1 MLREVIMQCE
11 LLSVEEFRKNYE
23 SHRTFYVGFLQA
35 QNGSWFPFCISSS
48 PKKPKLDTLCVSPQ
62 YAWLDEILKPYLAQL
77 PSVKNHLVHLVYR
90 EEIDNLVS
98 MYGLEHIGY
107 VTSEDQTSSCGCG
120 CGCH

>member
-1 MLREVIMQCE
+1 MNPTALFMLDFYR
-11 LLSVEEFRKNYE
+11 L
-23 SHRTFYVGFLQA
+23 RTVLGFLSA
-35 QNGSWFPFCISSS
+35 YPV
-48 PKKPKLDTLCVSPQ
+48 PKKKSKLDTLCVSPQ
-62 YAWLDEILKPYLAQL
+62 YMWLDELLKPYLAQL

>member
-1 MLREVIMQCE
+1 MQCE
-11 LLSVEEFRKNYE
+11 FLSIEEFKKTYE
-23 SHRTFYVGFLQA
+23 VSRTFYVGFLQA

-48 PKKPKLDTLCVSPQ
+48 PEQSVLDTLCVSSQ
-62 YAWLDEILKPYLAQL
+62 YAWLDEVIKPYVTRL

-98 MYGLEHIGY
+98 MYGLEHIGF
-107 VTSEDQTSSCGCG
+107 VTSEEQASCECG